1 MTDISVEDLLK
12 RSDNIYEAVVA
23 MFKRARQI
31 NDEQKQQIEMEME
44 TAPVLDNRENEE
56 FDDVEIDRDALMR
69 EHKKY
74 PKPSRLAIEEMAE
87 GKIDFRIIDPDE
99 EEKTQ
104 EDEKA
109 SDEKKKK

>member
-44 TAPVLDNRENEE
+44 TTPVIDNRENEE

-74 PKPSRLAIEEMAE
+74 PYRCGHTFTTFK
-87 GKIDFRIIDPDE
+87 F
-99 EEKTQ
+99 
-104 EDEKA
+104 
-109 SDEKKKK
+109 